1 MLTIYLDFTAH
12 KKLNFNHSFHTGNVT
27 GIISERD
34 YIKKIALL
42 GKTSKTT
49 SIKEVCTQVSNVI
62 MADKDESVEH
72 GMDLM
77 LFHHVRHLPIQDE
90 KKKVIGMVSIKDL
103 IKVVVEDKEKTI
115 QALSDLVLGKGGSK
129 LV

>member
-1 MLTIYLDFTAH
+1 MDLHFKILFFFSLITHLGNI
-12 KKLNFNHSFHTGNVT
+12 TGV
-27 GIISERD
+27 ISERD

-49 SIKEVCTQVSNVI
+49 AVKEVSTQVSKLI
-62 MADKDESVEH
+62 IADKNESVDRC
-72 GMDLM
+72 MDM
-77 LFHHVRHLPIQDE
+77 MMYHHVRHLPIQDE

-103 IKVVVEDKEKTI
+103 IRVVVDDKEKTI

>member
-1 MLTIYLDFTAH
+1 MDPLQ
-12 KKLNFNHSFHTGNVT
+12 HTFDHITHVFPYSLGNVS
-27 GIISERD
+27 GVISERD

-49 SIKEVCTQVSNVI
+49 SIKEIATQSSSII
-62 MADKDESVEH
+62 MADKSESVDRC
-72 GMDLM
+72 MDLM
-77 LFHHVRHLPIQDE
+77 MYHDVRHLPIQDE

-103 IKVVVEDKEKTI
+103 IKVVVEDKENTI